1 MSTIDATPE
10 SLPTD
15 AQQRTGDPAGSP
27 VLPTSIYDPSTATGQ
42 VGVAFK
48 RAMVAMRRLR
58 GRETHRIGQLSFAQL
73 GLLHGL
79 AGGHECS
86 ARQLA
91 EQSDLSPAT
100 VTQMLES
107 LEAAGLVRRTRSEQ
121 DRRVVHTVLTEQGAA
136 VVAERQRD
144 MEVRWK
150 EALGGFSSDE
160 LAAAARVLNRVTD
173 VIESLSRGAPEA

>member
-1 MSTIDATPE
+1 MSTLDTAPE
-10 SLPTD
+10 LSSNET
-15 AQQRTGDPAGSP
+15 QQHAGGPAGPPARGS
-27 VLPTSIYDPSTATGQ
+27 SIYDPETETGQ

-58 GRETHRIGQLSFAQL
+58 GRETHRNGQLSFAQL

-79 AGGHECS
+79 SGGHECS

-136 VVAERQRD
+136 LVGERQRI
-144 MEVRWK
+144 MEERW
-150 EALGGFSSDE
+150 ERALGDFSSAE
-160 LAAAARVLNRVTD
+160 LTAAARVLGRVAE
-173 VIESLSRGAPEA
+173 VVESLSRE